1 MLIQWRM
8 EFGLACRRLA
18 RTKVF
23 TGVAVITLALGFSG
37 VTIMFALMQGVLL
50 RPLPVHEQHR
60 VVVAWKELPSSG
72 FTHYPFGDV
81 EIEEVAAESRL
92 FDHVAGVSR
101 NGVGRRVVTVDGAS
115 IYVRDALVTGGF
127 FDVLGVTPVLGRTIV
142 PEDDR
147 EGAEPVVMISHGFWQ
162 RRYGSVLDV
171 IGRRVTLAAKPLTI
185 VGVLPP
191 GFDYPVGA
199 EMWRTTRS
207 VPSAFADAARREV
220 DLVGRLVPDATIE
233 QATAELTGL
242 TRRLEA
248 IAPPGV
254 PRGLNAVVRGLHE
267 VMVGDIRPAMLAL
280 FAAVSLVL
288 VIASA
293 NVANLLLLRGETR
306 RSELAV
312 RRALGASRTAT
323 VRQFF
328 LESLALGLGASG
340 VGLLVAH
347 WSLPGLLARAPDQLP
362 RVEWVGID
370 ATVVFF
376 AAVMTLVTTG
386 VAALAPALA
395 VGGNA
400 MSELRGAGRGVT
412 GSVTRRGRQILVVA
426 QVSLAVMIVAAAG
439 VVIQSLLRL
448 QQVET
453 GVADDRLVF
462 VEIALTT
469 PEYTDA
475 VRRAQ
480 FFDHL
485 ALSLEAAPG
494 ISSVTAVNTL
504 PFSAE
509 QGWDVPSFSVE
520 GQTVERA
527 AENPSLNLESVDPS
541 YFETFGVPLR
551 NGRSFTE
558 DDREDTPLVAIVS
571 EDVAALTWPNQDPVG
586 KRLKPGPPDSPN
598 PWRTVVAVAASTRYR
613 DLSKDRPTLY
623 LPAAQFL
630 DTAWLLVLQTTEP
643 VAHVATFVT
652 GPGPGYRPGCRSD
665 ASRAVW

>member
-1 MLIQWRM
+1 M
-8 EFGLACRRLA
+8 
-18 RTKVF
+18 
-23 TGVAVITLALGFSG
+23 
-37 VTIMFALMQGVLL
+37 
-50 RPLPVHEQHR
+50 
-60 VVVAWKELPSSG
+60 
-72 FTHYPFGDV
+72 
-81 EIEEVAAESRL
+81 
-92 FDHVAGVSR
+92 
-101 NGVGRRVVTVDGAS
+101 
-115 IYVRDALVTGGF
+115 
-127 FDVLGVTPVLGRTIV
+127 
-142 PEDDR
+142 
-147 EGAEPVVMISHGFWQ
+147 
-162 RRYGSVLDV
+162 
-171 IGRRVTLAAKPLTI
+171 
-185 VGVLPP
+185 
-191 GFDYPVGA
+191 
-199 EMWRTTRS
+199 
-207 VPSAFADAARREV
+207 
-220 DLVGRLVPDATIE
+220 
-233 QATAELTGL
+233 
-242 TRRLEA
+242 
-248 IAPPGV
+248 
-254 PRGLNAVVRGLHE
+254 
-267 VMVGDIRPAMLAL
+267 
-280 FAAVSLVL
+280 
-288 VIASA
+288 
-293 NVANLLLLRGETR
+293 LLLRGETR

-412 GSVTRRGRQILVVA
+412 GSVTRRGRHILVVA
-426 QVSLAVMIVAAAG
+426 QVALAVMIVAAAG

-462 VEIALTT
+462 VELALTT

-494 ISSVTAVNTL
+494 ISPVTAVNTL

-643 VAHVATFVT
+643 VAHVATLSRDRVQAIDPDVAVMRVVPFGEMFDIPPAHPRFHAFLLAVFGTTALGLATIGLYAVVAAFVRQRDT
-652 GPGPGYRPGCRSD
+652 EIGVRMALGATTSHIGRLVVGEGLWLGGVGAVIGLVGAIVSTRILGTRLFDLPAAEPLLLAGSAAILVTTSLIASYLPTRRATRVDPARLLRSE
-665 ASRAVW
+665 

>member
-293 NVANLLLLRGETR
+293 NVGELVAAPR
-306 RSELAV
+306 RNPT
-312 RRALGASRTAT
+312 LGAGGPPGARRKPHRYGPAVFSRK
-323 VRQFF
+323 
-328 LESLALGLGASG
+328 
-340 VGLLVAH
+340 
-347 WSLPGLLARAPDQLP
+347 PRA
-362 RVEWVGID
+362 
-370 ATVVFF
+370 
-376 AAVMTLVTTG
+376 
-386 VAALAPALA
+386 
-395 VGGNA
+395 
-400 MSELRGAGRGVT
+400 GAGRK
-412 GSVTRRGRQILVVA
+412 RRWVA
-426 QVSLAVMIVAAAG
+426 RGPLELARSLGACPRPTTPRRVGGDRRHRRIFCCGHDA
-439 VVIQSLLRL
+439 R
-448 QQVET
+448 
-453 GVADDRLVF
+453 DDRSGRPRAGARSGWKRDVR
-462 VEIALTT
+462 VAG
-469 PEYTDA
+469 
-475 VRRAQ
+475 RRA
-480 FFDHL
+480 
-485 ALSLEAAPG
+485 
-494 ISSVTAVNTL
+494 
-504 PFSAE
+504 
-509 QGWDVPSFSVE
+509 
-520 GQTVERA
+520 
-527 AENPSLNLESVDPS
+527 
-541 YFETFGVPLR
+541 
-551 NGRSFTE
+551 RSH
-558 DDREDTPLVAIVS
+558 
-571 EDVAALTWPNQDPVG
+571 W
-586 KRLKPGPPDSPN
+586 
-598 PWRTVVAVAASTRYR
+598 
-613 DLSKDRPTLY
+613 
-623 LPAAQFL
+623 
-630 DTAWLLVLQTTEP
+630 
-643 VAHVATFVT
+643 
-652 GPGPGYRPGCRSD
+652 
-665 ASRAVW
+665 